1 MLINE
6 KANRICVDMKASEI
20 PEAGTSRADLY
31 TGNKTIS
38 TIMRFHKKERL
49 PFLEEAL
56 FSLAIQYW
64 HDQEVIVV
72 LQNGTD
78 ELKRAVLEMIDH
90 QPWQG
95 SPSFQVLIV
104 EIPAGMDGRSTLLNR
119 GIAHATGRYLAFLD
133 DDDVVYQHGYTT
145 LINQLVEGEAAVAV
159 GGCRTA
165 KVNNESGHWYVQT
178 KETPFSWGRTRYDL
192 FRDNFIPIHSYV
204 IDRARV
210 DAADLYFD
218 DAFPPLEDY
227 DFLLRLSANHEFDF
241 SQLDIP
247 VCEYRIH
254 GSNSI
259 PYSPDAPPEA
269 FAFQL
274 RAQELIK
281 ERKKSLICAVPL
293 NDLVEL
299 QEALIKHEPPA
310 QPEPQS
316 QSGEPQESQLFQK
329 FLDTVGNNIYAFFR
343 RHPRVEKRL
352 SNITHSGWRAYKR
365 IRSPRSGD

>member
-1 MLINE
+1 MLIKE
-6 KANRICVDMKASEI
+6 KVGQINSDGKAGEML
-20 PEAGTSRADLY
+20 EAGKGRENLY
-31 TGNKTIS
+31 AGNKTLS

-64 HDQEVIVV
+64 HDHEVIVV

-78 ELKRAVLEMIDH
+78 ELKRAVFEMIDH

-104 EIPAGMDGRSTLLNR
+104 EVPAGMDGRSTLLNR

-133 DDDVVYQHGYTT
+133 DDDVIYQHGYTT
-145 LINQLVEGEAAVAV
+145 LINQLLAGEAAVAV

-165 KVNNESGHWYVQT
+165 KVQNESGHWYVQT
-178 KETPFSWGRTRYDL
+178 KETPFAWGRTRYDL

-210 DAADLYFD
+210 DASDLYFD

-227 DFLLRLSANHEFDF
+227 DFLLRLSAKYGFDF

-254 GSNSI
+254 GSNSL

-269 FAFQL
+269 FAFQQ
-274 RAQELIK
+274 RAQQLIK
-281 ERKKSLICAVPL
+281 ERKESIICTVPL
-293 NDLVEL
+293 SDLVEL
-299 QEALIKHEPPA
+299 QEALIKREPTQPA
-310 QPEPQS
+310 AQVKS
-316 QSGEPQESQLFQK
+316 DEPQEAQLFQK
-329 FLDTVGNNIYAFFR
+329 FLDTVGHNIYAFFR
-343 RHPRVEKRL
+343 RHPRVEKSL
-352 SNITHSGWRAYKR
+352 SNITHTGWRAYRK
-365 IRSPRSGD
+365 IRSPRSGN

>member
-6 KANRICVDMKASEI
+6 KVEQICADGKASESLL
-20 PEAGTSRADLY
+20 ADTSQENLY
-31 TGNKTIS
+31 TGNKTLS

-64 HDQEVIVV
+64 YDQEVIVV
-72 LQNGTD
+72 LQNGTE
-78 ELKRAVLEMIDH
+78 ELRHVVLEMINH

-95 SPSFQVLIV
+95 TPSFQVLIV

-119 GIAHATGRYLAFLD
+119 GIEHATGRYLAFLD
-133 DDDVVYQHGYTT
+133 DDDVIYQHGYTT
-145 LINQLVEGEAAVAV
+145 LINQLIDGTGVVAV

-165 KVNNESGHWYVQT
+165 KVQNESGHWYVQT
-178 KETPFSWGRTRYDL
+178 KETPFAWGRTRYDL

-210 DAADLYFD
+210 NASDLYFD

-227 DFLLRLSANHEFDF
+227 DFLLRLSAKYDFDF
-241 SQLDIP
+241 SQIDIP

-259 PYSPDAPPEA
+259 PYSADAPPEA
-269 FAFQL
+269 FAFHT

-281 ERKKSLICAVPL
+281 ERKKSIICTVPL
-293 NDLVEL
+293 NDLIEL
-299 QEALIKHEPPA
+299 QEALIKYEPA
-310 QPEPQS
+310 QPAAQVQSSVEPQDA
-316 QSGEPQESQLFQK
+316 QLFQK
-329 FLDTVGNNIYAFFR
+329 FLNTVGHNIYAFFR

-352 SNITHSGWRAYKR
+352 SNITHSGWRAFKK
-365 IRSPRSGD
+365 IRSPRSGN